1 MFRSSIVCGLSIEQ
15 NFYGHQSIMKRKG
28 DMTSAWERSEMCI
41 ENVSP
46 KIGIGIGCRWQ
57 NKVKNTF

>member
-1 MFRSSIVCGLSIEQ
+1 VPGRDQ
-15 NFYGHQSIMKRKG
+15 K
-28 DMTSAWERSEMCI
+28 CI

-46 KIGIGIGCRWQ
+46 KIGIGIGIGRRRQ